1 MVVLKSEMMNQI
13 TSIFSLSFGL
23 IVCLLI
29 YFLNQDRRG
38 RKERRKGNT
47 TFYQPRSGVN
57 SKEQRCCCCGFSEEM
72 ALNISKEAL
81 KKSEPLHRHAFQQWI
96 GSAPDVTKY
105 FFNLLAWI
113 NWKITFNSG
122 LHIFSHWTVFLL
134 DK

>member
-57 SKEQRCCCCGFSEEM
+57 SKEQRDAAAVGFQKRWP
-72 ALNISKEAL
+72 LTFL
-81 KKSEPLHRHAFQQWI
+81 KKHKA
-96 GSAPDVTKY
+96 
-105 FFNLLAWI
+105 
-113 NWKITFNSG
+113 
-122 LHIFSHWTVFLL
+122 
-134 DK
+134 